1 MNKQRRTRLLTLHAR
16 FSALCDE
23 LEPICEEEQTA
34 ADALT
39 EYFET
44 VQADDAQSMAEAL
57 FEVLDALREALDT
70 LNELIA
76 E

>member
-16 FSALCDE
+16 FSSLCDE

-44 VQADDAQSMAEAL
+44 VQADDAPQWAIGVNTVTIPLEAQSAI
-57 FEVLDALREALDT
+57 R
-70 LNELIA
+70 
-76 E
+76 

>member
-1 MNKQRRTRLLTLHAR
+1 MNTPRRTRLLTLHAR
-16 FSALCDE
+16 FSSLCDE

-39 EYFET
+39 EDFET
-44 VQADDAQSMAEAL
+44 VQSEEAQSTAEAL
-57 FEVLDALREALDT
+57 FEVLDILRAALDT

>member
-16 FSALCDE
+16 FSSLCDE

-39 EYFET
+39 EYFEKPSKPT
-44 VQADDAQSMAEAL
+44 MHRAWQKPSLKSSMPSAR
-57 FEVLDALREALDT
+57 FWT
-70 LNELIA
+70 H
-76 E
+76 